1 MMQKDQ
7 DVVSFRLSRSKLDH
21 QRIASYIEQGKGE
34 FGSSAEYI
42 RRAILFYE
50 DCRKKQELSQENE
63 IMEQRFRKIL
73 HEEMQMFSNRILE
86 QCRKST
92 ANAENYDNKNHTFQ
106 PEEELDAAFQD
117 TMIDSMFE
125 DC

>member
-21 QRIASYIEQGKGE
+21 QRIASYIVQGKRE

-50 DCRKKQELSQENE
+50 DCRK
-63 IMEQRFRKIL
+63 EQDP
-73 HEEMQMFSNRILE
+73 S
-86 QCRKST
+86 
-92 ANAENYDNKNHTFQ
+92 
-106 PEEELDAAFQD
+106 
-117 TMIDSMFE
+117 
-125 DC
+125 